1 MKTMKYLPILG
12 LLVMLASCKQK
23 DPKQHE
29 HATQAV
35 IDSTS
40 VERKKPVSK
49 PVRLE
54 NPANELLLGPYW
66 QLQAALVESN
76 AFGAR
81 KAALLL
87 EEAARQVKGKQV
99 IAQQAAALL
108 QESDLEKQRVHFSTI
123 SRELIKLV
131 EKDGVRE
138 GAVHVAFCPMAM
150 EDKGAYWLSP
160 ENEVINPYFGASMLT
175 CGSIEKTIE

>member
-23 DPKQHE
+23 EPKQQE
-29 HATQAV
+29 HAAKTV
-35 IDSTS
+35 VDSALVAEKTPLA
-40 VERKKPVSK
+40 KPL
-49 PVRLE
+49 RLE
-54 NPANELLLGPYW
+54 NPANEILLNPYW
-66 QLQAALVESN
+66 KLQAALVESN

-87 EEAARQVKGKQV
+87 EEAARQVKDKQV
-99 IAQQAAALL
+99 IAQKAAAIL

-123 SRELIKLV
+123 SQELIKLV
-131 EKDGVRE
+131 EMDGVRE

-150 EDKGAYWLSP
+150 EDKGAFWLSP